1 MARENFY
8 DVALKK
14 SAVGEMTKDIFY
26 GFDAA
31 EWFLTED
38 DQAIMMLFELFKAHG
53 FETGEE
59 EGVCYAIF
67 SDEGKM
73 LWPKEKYDAFLDVIL
88 GMNIKDFATKS
99 VDNLLFTIC
108 DSYRDA
114 AWMNDCLYPFYQF
127 IRKAKVGVK
136 HYFGN
141 TVVYAH

>member
-1 MARENFY
+1 MARGNFY
-8 DVALKK
+8 DVALEK

-31 EWFLTED
+31 EWFLTTD

-59 EGVCYAIF
+59 KGVCYAIF

-73 LWPKEKYDAFLDVIL
+73 LLPKEKYDAFLDVIL

-99 VDNLLFTIC
+99 VDNLLFIIC
-108 DSYRDA
+108 DPYRDA
-114 AWMNDCLYPFYQF
+114 VWMNDCLYSFDQF
-127 IRKAKVGVK
+127 IREAKVGVK